1 MRPHVRRAF
10 ITVGLLVFWAL
21 PIEAQ
26 SPNPSDTSTTA
37 PEKSES
43 SFGSLFTTLGHDFA
57 RLPSKKNFVILGIG
71 GAMALAVHPADRDL
85 TARATGSDPLEDL
98 FEVGSA
104 AGNGWVQMGAAL
116 GTYALGLGTGHPHMQ
131 IFGADLLRAQIVN
144 GVLTQG
150 IKVAVRRARPDEGQY
165 SFPSGHASATF
176 ATATVLQRH
185 FGWRVGIPAFGV
197 ATYVAGSRLQENQ
210 HYASD
215 VIFGAAIGIVAGR
228 TVKVGRGPGQFV
240 VSAMA
245 VPGGAGITFERVP

>member
-1 MRPHVRRAF
+1 VRRAF

-21 PIEAQ
+21 PTEAQ
-26 SPNPSDTSTTA
+26 SPNPSETSTTA
-37 PEKSES
+37 SEQSDS
-43 SFGSLFTTLGHDFA
+43 SLGSLFTTLGHDFA

-71 GAMALAVHPADRDL
+71 GAMALAVHPADREL

-104 AGNGWVQMGAAL
+104 AGNGWVHMGAAL
-116 GTYALGLGTGHPHMQ
+116 GTYVLGRGTGHEHMQ
-131 IFGADLLRAQIVN
+131 IFGADLLRAQTVN
-144 GVLTQG
+144 GVMTQG
-150 IKVAVRRARPDEGQY
+150 IKLAVRRARPDQGQY

-185 FGWRVGIPAFGV
+185 FGWKVGIPAFGV

-240 VSAMA
+240 VSPMA
-245 VPGGAGITFERVP
+245 VPGGAGVTFERVP